1 MHLIKT
7 DQDLDH
13 AAHTLYQAFISQDP
27 NVEPD
32 DIEQAAFTL
41 RVAATAHPNPTIR
54 ELAADIG
61 IAAADLDAGPMRLA
75 TAALAAEL
83 DYTEPLPNHGIQ
95 LQMFDL

>member
-1 MHLIKT
+1 MKT

-13 AAHTLYQAFISQDP
+13 AAHTLYAAFITKDP
-27 NVEPD
+27 AVEPD

-41 RVAATAHPNPTIR
+41 RVAATAHPNPTVR

-61 IAAADLDAGPMRLA
+61 IAAAEPTPEPIRLA

-83 DYTEPLPNHGIQ
+83 DYTEPITRDGIQ
-95 LQMFDL
+95 LRMFDLR